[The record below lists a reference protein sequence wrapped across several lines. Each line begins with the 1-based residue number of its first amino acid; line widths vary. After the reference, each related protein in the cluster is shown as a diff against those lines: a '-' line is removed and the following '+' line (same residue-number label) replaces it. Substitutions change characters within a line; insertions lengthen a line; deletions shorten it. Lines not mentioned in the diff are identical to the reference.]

1 MIAHVDM
8 RLATLAQELDARVPR
23 RVADEKNRGI
33 GMAGHLNYTV
43 DRGPFAVAIE
53 GESLLVRTE
62 LRGHAEAC
70 ASGRCYASCDPTA
83 IATATVPLRL
93 TPEWRFS
100 PSRVNVAFTRGCQ
113 VKALGGFVRIDVTPT
128 IEGQMGPALRRVEQ
142 EIDGRL
148 PQPRPQAERLW
159 RELSA
164 PRPLPLGS
172 CVVVNPRSIVQGP
185 MTAAGTTLRV
195 RFGLVAAPELRTRC
209 GDPPATTALPPLA
222 HDPKMPVEDD
232 LVVAIVSPI
241 ASAMASLAPSDP
253 FDLDGSRVRI
263 TKAAA
268 VSAGAALDLDLS
280 LRGEACGELAAR
292 SPVAWTD
299 DGKALRFTS
308 PELATLPRIAAALS
322 AETLRDVV
330 PQLASSL
337 SDPSVEVKATVKDAK
352 PLAAYARGDDLAATV
367 RIRGA
372 VNIVQR

>member
-23 RVADEKNRGI
+23 RVAEERNRGI
-33 GMAGHLNYTV
+33 GVAGHLNYSV

-70 ASGRCYASCDPTA
+70 ASGRCYASCDPVA
-83 IATATVPLRL
+83 IATASVPLRL

-100 PSRVNVAFTRGCQ
+100 PSRVSVAFTRGCQ
-113 VKALGGFVRIDVTPT
+113 VRALGGFVRIDVTPT

-159 RELSA
+159 KELSA

-172 CVVVNPRSIVQGP
+172 CVVVNPRGIVQGP

-195 RFGLVAAPELRTRC
+195 RFGLVASPELRTRC
-209 GDPPATTALPPLA
+209 GDPPATTPLPPLA
-222 HDPKMPVEDD
+222 HDPRLPAEDD

-241 ASAMASLAPSDP
+241 ASSMASLAPSDP
-253 FDLDGSRVRI
+253 FEWDGSRVRI
-263 TKAAA
+263 TKATA
-268 VSAGAALDLDLS
+268 VSAGAALDVDLS
-280 LRGEACGELAAR
+280 LRGEACGELATR
-292 SPVAWTD
+292 TPLAWTD
-299 DGKALRFTS
+299 DGKAIRFTS
-308 PELATLPRIAAALS
+308 PELATGPRIPVALS
-322 AETLRDVV
+322 ADALRDLV

-337 SDPSVEVKATVKDAK
+337 SDPSVDVKATIKEAK
-352 PLAAYARGDDLAATV
+352 PLSVYARGDDLAATV
-367 RIRGA
+367 RVRGTVDIA
-372 VNIVQR
+372 QR